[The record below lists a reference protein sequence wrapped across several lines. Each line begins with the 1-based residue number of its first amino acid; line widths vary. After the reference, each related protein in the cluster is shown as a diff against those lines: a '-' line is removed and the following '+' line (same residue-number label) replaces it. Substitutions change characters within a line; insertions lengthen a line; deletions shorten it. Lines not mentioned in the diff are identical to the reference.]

1 MVFKRLLGAL
11 GVGGPTV
18 DTVLSTP
25 TVHPGG
31 TVHGQVDLV
40 GGSRDAEINGIT
52 LCLAARVEVEH
63 EDGESHTVKEFA
75 RVQVCGP
82 LRLAAEE
89 QRAVPFAFPVPWET
103 PLTAIGGHHL
113 TGMVLGVRTDV
124 DIAGQLDRGD
134 TDPIAV
140 QPLPVQQRVLEAL
153 TALGFHFHRAD
164 LEAGRI
170 HGTGQTLPFYQ
181 EIEYKAAP
189 QFARRCNEIELSFV
203 TDPHRV
209 EVVLEFDKR
218 GMFHSGD
225 SVRTFLLDH
234 AAGNH
239 DLTGTVDGWIR
250 DVLGH

>member
-11 GVGGPTV
+11 GVGGPSV

-25 TVHPGG
+25 TVYPGG
-31 TVHGQVDLV
+31 AVHGQVNLV
-40 GGSRDAEINGIT
+40 GGDRDADINGIT
-52 LCLAARVEVEH
+52 LHLTARVEVEH
-63 EDGESHTVKEFA
+63 EDSESHTVKEFA
-75 RVQVCGP
+75 QLVVCGP
-82 LRLAAEE
+82 LRLAAG
-89 QRAVPFAFPVPWET
+89 QQVAVPFAFPVPWET
-103 PLTAIGGHHL
+103 PLTAIGSHHL
-113 TGMVLGVRTDV
+113 TGMALGVRTDV

-134 TDPIAV
+134 NDPLTV

-153 TALGFHFHRAD
+153 AALGFHFHRAD

-189 QFARRCNEIELSFV
+189 QFAQRCNEIELSFV

-218 GMFHSGD
+218 GMFHGGD

-234 AAGNH
+234 AAGQH

-250 DVLGH
+250 GVLGH

>member
-25 TVHPGG
+25 AVLPGG
-31 TVHGQVDLV
+31 TVHGQVNLV
-40 GGSRDAEINGIT
+40 GGEREAEINGIT

-63 EDGESHTVKEFA
+63 EDGEGHTTREFA
-75 RVQVCGP
+75 RVQVSGP
-82 LRLAAEE
+82 LRLAAQE

-103 PLTAIGGHHL
+103 PLTSIGGRHL
-113 TGMVLGVRTDV
+113 AGMVLGVRTDV

-134 TDPIAV
+134 TDPLAV

-153 TALGFHFHRAD
+153 AALGFSFHRAD
-164 LEAGRI
+164 LEAGHIR
-170 HGTGQTLPFYQ
+170 GTGQRLPFYQ
-181 EIEYKAAP
+181 EIEYRAAP
-189 QFARRCNEIELSFV
+189 QFAHRCHEVELSFV

-218 GMFHSGD
+218 GLFHGGD
-225 SVRTFLLDH
+225 SVRTFVLDH
-234 AAGNH
+234 AAGQH
-239 DLTGTVDGWIR
+239 DLTGTVDGWVR
-250 DVLGH
+250 GALGH

>member
-25 TVHPGG
+25 AVCPGG
-31 TVHGQVDLV
+31 SVHGRVDLV
-40 GGSRDAEINGIT
+40 GGERDAEINGIT
-52 LCLAARVEVEH
+52 LCLAARVEVEY
-63 EDGESHTVKEFA
+63 EDGEGLTTREFA
-75 RVQVCGP
+75 PVRVCGP
-82 LRLAAEE
+82 LRLAAGE
-89 QRAVPFAFPVPWET
+89 RRSVPFAFPVPWET

-113 TGMVLGVRTDV
+113 SGMALGVRTDV

-134 TDPIAV
+134 TDPLAV
-140 QPLPVQQRVLEAL
+140 EPLPVQQRVLEAMS
-153 TALGFHFHRAD
+153 ALGFHFHRAD

-189 QFARRCNEIELSFV
+189 QFAGRCNEVELSFV

-218 GMFHSGD
+218 GVFHGGD
-225 SVRTFLLDH
+225 SVRTFVLDH
-234 AAGNH
+234 GAGRH

-250 DVLGH
+250 GALGH

>member
-25 TVHPGG
+25 TVYPGG
-31 TVHGQVDLV
+31 TVHGHVNLV
-40 GGSRDAEINGIT
+40 GGDREAEINGIT
-52 LCLAARVEVEH
+52 LCLAARVEVEY
-63 EDGESHTVKEFA
+63 EDSEGHTTEEFG

-82 LRLAAEE
+82 LRLAAGEH
-89 QRAVPFAFPVPWET
+89 RSVPFALPVPWET
-103 PLTAIGGHHL
+103 PLTAVAGHHL
-113 TGMVLGVRTDV
+113 AGMALGVRTDV

-134 TDPIAV
+134 TDPLAV

-153 TALGFHFHRAD
+153 GALGFHFHRAD

-181 EIEYKAAP
+181 EIEYKAAA
-189 QFARRCNEIELSFV
+189 QFAHRCNEIELSFV
-203 TDPHRV
+203 TDPHRA

-218 GMFHSGD
+218 GLFHSGD
-225 SVRTFLLDH
+225 SVRTFVLDH
-234 AAGNH
+234 GAGQH

-250 DVLGH
+250 SVLGH